1 MGSAPAFLQSATS
14 VLSID
19 TRGRL
24 ARALD
29 ATFFWIGTLTAIWLL
44 WVLAS
49 ETLSAGLSR
58 LWFIIPIYGLLAYL
72 ILPRVHTGLSRIYLP
87 DYFIGRTRTREG
99 ILGDPV
105 NLAVLGEEAQIHAA
119 MRQAGWTP
127 ADPITSKSTWKI
139 IATTLSR
146 KSYPEAPV
154 SDLYVFSNRQDFAYQ
169 REVDGNP
176 SQRHHV
182 RFWKAPEGWLLPG
195 GHKVDWVAAGT
206 YDRKVGFSLFTL
218 QVTHKIEQNTD
229 IERDFI
235 VKSLESSNPAVSTHV
250 IKDFSTGYHS
260 RNGGGDN
267 IETDGDLP
275 IISVRTVTPAMAEVA
290 GSEQPVSL
298 IKPVRPVG
306 TAVGALL
313 ILLRSGAW
321 LNAFFTWLLPI
332 IATWLNLG
340 SAANS
345 AGELQLTEQDFTA
358 PGGGVLV
365 AVIVLALAV
374 LLIGPLLL
382 TVSVYRGRNWS
393 RVAVML
399 LSTITILLAITAHF
413 NGVGLGSTGGLLGV
427 ALDIGVLLALSGSDA
442 RTYTLE
448 TKAHRLT
455 KRTTSKRTTS
465 TRTSTKRTASKRT
478 APGSAVST

>member
-1 MGSAPAFLQSATS
+1 MGPAPAFLQSATS
-14 VLSID
+14 ALSVD
-19 TRGRL
+19 TRGRF

-44 WVLAS
+44 WALTT
-49 ETLSAGLSR
+49 ETLSAGLTR
-58 LWFIIPIYGLLAYL
+58 LWFIIPMYLLLAYL

-105 NLAVLGEEAQIHAA
+105 NLALLGEEAQIHAA
-119 MRQAGWTP
+119 MRQAGWTA
-127 ADPITSKSTWKI
+127 ADPITNRSSWKI
-139 IATTLSR
+139 ITTTLTR

-154 SDLYVFSNRQDFAYQ
+154 SDLFVFSKRQDFAYQ

-176 SQRHHV
+176 AQRHHV

-218 QVTHKIEQNTD
+218 QVTHKIEKNTD

-235 VKSLESSNPAVSTHV
+235 VHSVESANPSASTHV
-250 IKDFSTGYHS
+250 IKDFSTGYHA
-260 RNGGGDN
+260 RNGGGDS

-275 IISVRTVTPAMAEVA
+275 IIDVRKLTPAMAEVA
-290 GSEQPVSL
+290 GTEEPVSL
-298 IKPVRPVG
+298 IKPVRPIG
-306 TAVGALL
+306 TSIGALL

-321 LNAFFTWLLPI
+321 LDAFFTWMLPI
-332 IATWLNLG
+332 LANWLNLSS
-340 SAANS
+340 SATQ
-345 AGELQLTEQDFTA
+345 AGELQLTEQDFNS
-358 PGGGVLV
+358 PGGVVLV
-365 AVIVLALAV
+365 VSVLLALLV
-374 LLIGPLLL
+374 LLVGPLLL

-399 LSTITILLAITAHF
+399 LSSVTIALAIAAHT
-413 NGVGLGSTGGLLGV
+413 NGLGLGSAGGLIGV
-427 ALDIGVLLALSGSDA
+427 SLDIGVLLALSGADA

-448 TKAHRLT
+448 RRAQRLR
-455 KRTTSKRTTS
+455 KHLARADVTTAATD
-465 TRTSTKRTASKRT
+465 
-478 APGSAVST
+478 

>member
-1 MGSAPAFLQSATS
+1 MGRAPAFLQSATS
-14 VLSID
+14 ALSVD

-24 ARALD
+24 ARTLD

-44 WVLAS
+44 WVLTTQTFS
-49 ETLSAGLSR
+49 SGLSR
-58 LWFIIPIYGLLAYL
+58 IWFIIPIYLLLAYL
-72 ILPRVHTGLSRIYLP
+72 ILPRLHTGLSRIYLP

-105 NLAVLGEEAQIHAA
+105 NLALLGEEAQIHAA
-119 MRQAGWTP
+119 MRQAGWTA
-127 ADPITSKSTWKI
+127 ADPITNKSTWKI
-139 IATTLSR
+139 IATTLTR

-154 SDLYVFSNRQDFAYQ
+154 SDLYVFSKRQDFAYQ

-176 SQRHHV
+176 AQRHHV

-235 VKSLESSNPAVSTHV
+235 VQSLESANPDVSTHV
-250 IKDFSTGYHS
+250 IKDFSTGYHA

-275 IISVRTVTPAMAEVA
+275 IIDVRRVTPAMAEVA
-290 GSEQPVSL
+290 GAEQPISL

-321 LNAFFTWLLPI
+321 LNTFFTWLLPV

-340 SAANS
+340 SAS
-345 AGELQLTEQDFTA
+345 TVSGELQLTEADLSR
-358 PGGGVLV
+358 PGAGFLI
-365 AVIVLALAV
+365 AIVLLALLI

-399 LSTITILLAITAHF
+399 LSTVTIVLVITAHF

-427 ALDIGVLLALSGSDA
+427 SLDIGVLLALSGSDA
-442 RTYTLE
+442 RTFTLE
-448 TKAHRLT
+448 RRAQRLAKHPGVT
-455 KRTTSKRTTS
+455 PAV
-465 TRTSTKRTASKRT
+465 TA
-478 APGSAVST
+478 